1 MRRLGKAFLF
11 TVLSSLFLL
20 PLAAGSLTPGEQKG
34 KQIYFQGTSP
44 GGGLIQAYIG
54 HNRIPLPGT
63 AATCASCHGPDGRGR
78 PEAGVI
84 PADITWNHL
93 VKPYGHTHPMG
104 RRHAAY
110 NEESLKASLL
120 TGHDPSG
127 NPFHSSMPVYS
138 MSEEDLSDLVAY
150 LKRLEEDLDPGLTA
164 TEIRIGTVLPT
175 SGRMA
180 AIGLGIEELVQAYFE
195 EINSRGGIYRRKLRL
210 VKSSYD
216 NNRHSPL
223 SGATRLVDEEEIFA
237 LVSPVVAGADQEI
250 GELAEREGIPVIGPL
265 TLFSPDPY
273 TLNDFTFYVYSGL
286 REQAEALLE
295 FASQELQL
303 KELNLAVL
311 GPDEKRYRDIREAI
325 AHQSDALG
333 WVSSRSV
340 LSAAS
345 QTRALVKKLQEE
357 ETNALLFLGPAD
369 LYPLLQE
376 AEKNNWR
383 PFVFLPSGFVRKEIL
398 ELPSGFQKKVYIS
411 YPTLP
416 SDQTPAGVAEFQSL
430 LKERGLSVRHGAS
443 QVSALAAA
451 KILVEGLK
459 GAGRNLS
466 RETFLRTLE
475 KLNQFPTGLTPR
487 ITFGSNRRVG
497 ARGAYVVT
505 VDLEAKDFVPV
516 GGWITRE

>member
-1 MRRLGKAFLF
+1 MQRLAKAILF
-11 TVLSSLFLL
+11 SGLSSSFVLT
-20 PLAAGSLTPGEQKG
+20 LAAGSLTPGEQKG

-84 PADITWNHL
+84 PSDITWSHL
-93 VKPYGHTHPMG
+93 VKSYGHTHPMG
-104 RRHAAY
+104 RGHQAFD
-110 NEESLKASLL
+110 EESVKASLL
-120 TGHDPSG
+120 TGRDPSG
-127 NPFHSSMPVYS
+127 NPLNSSMPVYS
-138 MSEEDLSDLVAY
+138 MSKEDLSDLVAY

-164 TEIRIGTVLPT
+164 TEIRIGTVQPT

-180 AIGLGIEELVQAYFE
+180 AIGRGIQDLLEAYFE
-195 EINSRGGIYRRKLRL
+195 EINSTGGIYNRKLRL

-216 NNRHSPL
+216 SNKHSPL
-223 SGATRLVDEEEIFA
+223 SGVTRLVDEEDIFA

-250 GELAEREGIPVIGPL
+250 GELAEREGVPVIGPL

-303 KELNLAVL
+303 EDLNLTVL
-311 GPDEKRYRDIREAI
+311 GPDEERYRNIREAI
-325 AHQSDALG
+325 ADQSDALG

-340 LSAAS
+340 LSADS
-345 QTRALVKKLQEE
+345 QTSSLVKKLQEE
-357 ETNALLFLGPAD
+357 GTNALLFLGPAD
-369 LYPLLQE
+369 IYLLLQE
-376 AEKNNWR
+376 ADRKNWR
-383 PFVFLPSGFVRKEIL
+383 PFVFLPSGFVRKDIL

-411 YPTLP
+411 YPTIP
-416 SDQTPAGVAEFQSL
+416 SDQTRAGVAELQSL
-430 LKERGLSVRHGAS
+430 LKEHGLSAGHGAS

-475 KLNQFPTGLTPR
+475 KLNQFHTGLTPR

-497 ARGAYVVT
+497 ARGAYVVA
-505 VDLEAKDFVPV
+505 VDLEARDLVPV